1 MDWELCSQHLT
12 SGYIPVAV
20 ALVLYFVL
28 ARILKK
34 QHHVGHIFI
43 SVVFTFYLV
52 GILTMTGIWY
62 RVFSSNI
69 QMFLR

>member
-12 SGYIPVAV
+12 SGYIPEAV
-20 ALVLYFVL
+20 ALALYFVP

-43 SVVFTFYLV
+43 SFVLHFKL
-52 GILTMTGIWY
+52 
-62 RVFSSNI
+62 
-69 QMFLR
+69 

>member
-1 MDWELCSQHLT
+1 MDWELCSQNLT

-34 QHHVGHIFI
+34 QHHVSHIFI

-62 RVFSSNI
+62 RGAFKR
-69 QMFLR
+69 ML

>member
-28 ARILKK
+28 VRILKK

-43 SVVFTFYLV
+43 SVVFTFYLTKKLESI
-52 GILTMTGIWY
+52 GTD
-62 RVFSSNI
+62 
-69 QMFLR
+69 